1 MEGAREEKE
10 QLKKQRHHERKAA
23 AQQESVM
30 PALPAAALRR
40 PEAGAN
46 QEASQL
52 AHASTSM
59 RGEWWSNGASW
70 ACRPACAPRPPP
82 LSQYRQSASSAR
94 PAVCWACCGRQ
105 PGPAQS
111 TSRDLS
117 QIVERQCPL
126 SITGADGDAAEP
138 FTRPVRDLHPTQ
150 LTVGMYNVR
159 AGSVHSTA

>member
-82 LSQYRQSASSAR
+82 SASTARAPAR
-94 PAVCWACCGRQ
+94 PGLRCA
-105 PGPAQS
+105 GPAVDGS
-111 TSRDLS
+111 LGLRS
-117 QIVERQCPL
+117 PL
-126 SITGADGDAAEP
+126 PETC
-138 FTRPVRDLHPTQ
+138 HK
-150 LTVGMYNVR
+150 
-159 AGSVHSTA
+159 